1 MTKPEVLAQTLLE
14 TLPLMGQHVVRTM
27 RLPGCNTAG
36 AEIHTLI
43 HVRMLHEL
51 EGGPKTFQQLLA
63 SRGVTAATLSR
74 SIDAMVK
81 HGWIERV
88 PHPEDRRQVLLQS
101 TDAGHRYFHEMVD
114 NARAQLA
121 RSLSQLDDGERETIL
136 AALHLLRRALIQTS

>member
-1 MTKPEVLAQTLLE
+1 
-14 TLPLMGQHVVRTM
+14 
-27 RLPGCNTAG
+27 
-36 AEIHTLI
+36 
-43 HVRMLHEL
+43 MLHEL

-121 RSLSQLDDGERETIL
+121 RSLSELDDGERETIL